1 MDPYARLAPFVREYI
16 YEKKWKALRDI
27 QEETI
32 AAVLDGEKHLLIAA
46 GTASG
51 KTEAAFFP
59 ILTLLKAR
67 PVHSLGVL
75 YISPLKALINDQA
88 RRLEDLL
95 ARGDLPLWS
104 RHGDIPETAKRK
116 LPENP
121 RGILQI
127 TPESLESLLIRRRS
141 QLGAL
146 FRELAFIVIDEV
158 HAFMGNDRGSQVICQ
173 ICRIEEETGCRPRRI
188 GLSAS
193 LGNYEEA
200 LCWLAQGSGREAA
213 LIRSAEAG
221 KEVRIAL
228 DYFRMAGTEG
238 EAFYGLLYEQCR
250 NRTLPG
256 GKRAPLGKCL
266 IFTNSRLDA
275 EETIA
280 RLRKIAGKR
289 GEEDIF
295 RVHHGSV
302 SVLLREEAEQK
313 LKEETGPV
321 VTAATASLE
330 LGIDIG
336 DLDRIIQIG
345 PPRSA
350 AAFVQR
356 LGRSGRRTGR
366 PEIYFTIPDDT
377 PQRDPM
383 DAVPWS
389 LLRGIAVI
397 ELYLG
402 EKWTEPAPPR
412 PYPFSL
418 LCHQTLSI
426 LASLGEQR
434 PADLARRVLSLPV
447 FSRITEE
454 DYRELL
460 ARLTDLGYLQ
470 KTGEGTIIIGLEGE
484 PVVNHYSFYPV
495 FPDERVYRITEGG
508 RELGTVNFLPPPGS
522 VIVLAGRYWR
532 IGGTGAEG
540 GEIPVSPAGAGGERV
555 WRGSG
560 GEIHPRIVRKMKTV
574 LTGEKDYPY
583 LTERARKRLDEARR
597 YSRSIGLTGAPGESA
612 AGDPLSE
619 ASFVGGAAQ
628 EGPEGKIP
636 FFLVPWSGSRGMGTL
651 LVLLQ
656 NETSRDRLGLR
667 GLYRKNDFVLRIVSS
682 LPIPVFKEELKRLA
696 GELIPGDRPFP
707 GELPEIPFV
716 DKYDHLLPPRL
727 LAKQYRASMTEFSP

>member
-1 MDPYARLAPFVREYI
+1 VKEYI

-32 AAVLDGEKHLLIAA
+32 AAVLDGEKHILIAA
-46 GTASG
+46 GTAAG

-59 ILTLLKAR
+59 VLTVLKAR

-104 RHGDIPETAKRK
+104 RHGDIPGTSGRK
-116 LPENP
+116 LLENP
-121 RGILQI
+121 RGVLQI
-127 TPESLESLLIRRRS
+127 TPESLEALLIRRHNH
-141 QLGAL
+141 LGEL
-146 FRELAFIVIDEV
+146 FRELAFIIIDEV
-158 HAFMGNDRGSQVICQ
+158 HAFMGNDRGSQVLCQ

-193 LGNYEEA
+193 LGDYEEA
-200 LCWLAQGSGREAA
+200 LRWLAWGSGGEAV
-213 LIRSAEAG
+213 LIRSSGAG

-228 DYFRMAGTEG
+228 DYFRTAGTEG
-238 EAFYGLLYEQCR
+238 EAFYRLLYEQCR
-250 NRTLPG
+250 NRTSPE
-256 GKRAPLGKCL
+256 GKRAPPGKCL
-266 IFTNSRLDA
+266 IFTNSRLEA
-275 EETIA
+275 EETVV
-280 RLRKIAGKR
+280 RLRKIAGERK
-289 GEEDIF
+289 EEDIF
-295 RVHHGSV
+295 RVHHGSI
-302 SVLLREEAEQK
+302 SVLLREEAERK

-350 AAFVQR
+350 AAFIQR

-366 PEIYFTIPDDT
+366 PEIYFTVPDDT
-377 PQRDPM
+377 PRRDPM
-383 DAVPWS
+383 DAVPWA
-389 LLRGIAVI
+389 LLRGIAII
-397 ELYLG
+397 ELYLT

-426 LASLGEQR
+426 LASLGELR
-434 PADLARRVLSLPV
+434 PEDLARRVLSLPV
-447 FSRITEE
+447 FSRITAE

-460 ARLTDLGYLQ
+460 NRLTDLGYLQ

-484 PVVNHYSFYPV
+484 QAVNHYSFYPV
-495 FPDERVYRITEGG
+495 FPDERVYRVTEGG
-508 RELGTVNFLPPPGS
+508 RELGTVNFLPPRGS

-532 IGGTGAEG
+532 VGTGAEG

-555 WRGSG
+555 WRGAG
-560 GEIHPRIVRKMKTV
+560 AEIHPRIVRGMKTV
-574 LTGEKDYPY
+574 LAGEKDYPC
-583 LTERARKRLDEARR
+583 LTGRARKRLEEARR
-597 YSRSIGLTGAPGESA
+597 YSRSIGLTGLPEDSA
-612 AGDPLSE
+612 GGPLSE
-619 ASFVGGAAQ
+619 ASFVEEAPDAGGA
-628 EGPEGKIP
+628 GSRLP
-636 FFLVPWSGSRGMGTL
+636 FFLVPWSGSGGMRTL

-656 NETSRDRLGLR
+656 NGTCRDRLGVS
-667 GLYRKNDFVLRIVSS
+667 GLCRKNDFALRIVSS
-682 LPIPVFKEELKRLA
+682 LPVPVFKEELKRLI
-696 GELIPGDRPFP
+696 GEYIPRGRPFS

-716 DKYDHLLPPRL
+716 DKYDHLLPPGL
-727 LAKQYRASMTEFSP
+727 LDKQYRASLTEFPL

>member
-1 MDPYARLAPFVREYI
+1 VDPYARLAPFVREYI

-46 GTASG
+46 GTAAG

-59 ILTLLKAR
+59 ILTRLKAR
-67 PVHSLGVL
+67 PVHSLGAL

-116 LPENP
+116 LPEDP

-127 TPESLESLLIRRRS
+127 TPESLEALLIRRRS

-200 LCWLAQGSGREAA
+200 LQWLAQGSGREAA
-213 LIRSAEAG
+213 LIRSAETG

-256 GKRAPLGKCL
+256 GKKAPLGKCL
-266 IFTNSRLDA
+266 IFTNSRLEA
-275 EETIA
+275 EETIV
-280 RLRKIAGKR
+280 RLRKIAGER

-295 RVHHGSV
+295 RVHHGSI
-302 SVLLREEAEQK
+302 SVLLREEAERK

-366 PEIYFTIPDDT
+366 PEIYFTVPDDT
-377 PQRDPM
+377 PRRDPM

-389 LLRGIAVI
+389 LLRGIAII
-397 ELYLG
+397 ELYLR

-418 LCHQTLSI
+418 LCHQTLSV

-460 ARLTDLGYLQ
+460 ARLIDLGYLQ

-508 RELGTVNFLPPPGS
+508 RDLGTVNFLPPPGS

-532 IGGTGAEG
+532 VGGTGAEG

-555 WRGSG
+555 WRGAG
-560 GEIHPRIVRKMKTV
+560 AEIHPRIVQEMKTV
-574 LTGEKDYPY
+574 LAGEKDYPC

-597 YSRSIGLTGAPGESA
+597 YSRSIGLTGVPGESA

-619 ASFVGGAAQ
+619 ASFVGGIPK
-628 EGPEGKIP
+628 EGPEGRVP
-636 FFLVPWSGSRGMGTL
+636 FFLVPWSGSRSMGTL

-656 NETSRDRLGLR
+656 NETCRDRLGLR

-682 LPIPVFKEELKRLA
+682 LPIPVFKEELRRLT
-696 GELIPGDRPFP
+696 GELIPRDRPFP
-707 GELPEIPFV
+707 GEIPEIPFV

-727 LAKQYRASMTEFSP
+727 LSKQYRASMTEFSP